1 MILTHVAEN
10 FHETRPEMTFQ
21 NFAKLVCRPHNSNR
35 FNFCGGDSS
44 ICQLSEKVYI
54 VGVILKLRHT
64 FAALRENIKIWPY
77 FHIWGK

>member
-10 FHETRPEMTFQ
+10 FHETRPELTFQ

-54 VGVILKLRHT
+54 VWVIFWLGHT
-64 FAALRENIKIWPY
+64 FVAWREYVQIWPY
-77 FHIWGK
+77 LYIRRK